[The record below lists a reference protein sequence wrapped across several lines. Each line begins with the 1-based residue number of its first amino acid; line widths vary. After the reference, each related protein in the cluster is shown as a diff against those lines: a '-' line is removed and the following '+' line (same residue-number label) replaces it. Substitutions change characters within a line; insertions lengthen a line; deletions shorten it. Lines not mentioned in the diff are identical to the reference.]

1 MSISRI
7 IARNA
12 PRIKGHR
19 SMSTMDTESVAH
31 FTRLSSQWWDPQ
43 GEFALLHAMNPVR
56 LQFMREKLREV
67 GEWEQTRASVENNR
81 SISNQQPWLQGGA
94 WLAGQRTLD
103 VGCGGGLLS
112 ESLARLG
119 ANVTGIDA
127 SSSNIEM
134 AKIHASQDDKLS
146 QHASLDYQSIMAE
159 DLLAKAG
166 KEQFDIVCAM
176 EVVEHVRQP
185 DLFLRTLADLLKPGG
200 HLFMSTIARTPLS
213 YFLTIFM
220 AENVMRFVTP
230 GTHKH
235 SQYID
240 PDELVDHFRTQT
252 PWIAQDETAMSPK
265 RLQYETRGTFYVPGL
280 GKWVLAPRESN
291 KTITEAANYFFWIRK
306 PF

>member
-1 MSISRI
+1 
-7 IARNA
+7 
-12 PRIKGHR
+12 
-19 SMSTMDTESVAH
+19 MDSESVAH

-56 LQFMREKLREV
+56 LQFMREKLKEV
-67 GEWEQTRASVENNR
+67 GEWEETKSSLEGSRQKSSHET
-81 SISNQQPWLQGGA
+81 PWTQDGA
-94 WLAGQRTLD
+94 WLSGQRVLD

-134 AKIHASQDDKLS
+134 AKIHASQDEKFHQS
-146 QHASLDYQSIMAE
+146 KSSLEYQSIMAE
-159 DLLAKAG
+159 DLLSKGG

-176 EVVEHVRQP
+176 EVIEHVRQP
-185 DLFLRTLADLLKPGG
+185 DLFLSTLAHLIKPGG

-213 YFLTIFM
+213 YFLTILM
-220 AENVMRFVTP
+220 AENILRFVTP

-235 SQYID
+235 NQYID
-240 PDELVDHFRTQT
+240 PDELLNHFREQI
-252 PWIAQDETAMSPK
+252 PWIGESESPIFPK
-265 RLQYETRGTFYVPGL
+265 RVQYETRGTFYLPGL
-280 GKWVLAPRESN
+280 GKWVLAPRDSN

-306 PF
+306 PY